1 MQLPWFF
8 AADHLLNNAAAAL
21 VAGDGALDAAAA
33 FSTTIVD
40 GRVTMRVGG
49 SASGPALRAVPPGSR
64 LAAGVRLAATA
75 NTTTTT
81 GAVIGFRQQ
90 GGSSWVIRIAGSAT
104 ATYTL
109 YVGATAHSTAVPI
122 NNSDY
127 VELSAFAHASAGW
140 VRLHVNG
147 AEAVSVYDVA
157 TTPSGTAAFD
167 RVVFSGNFSSSSI
180 ASNITD
186 LYIREA
192 PAEGNPFYGP
202 ILLRYLKP
210 VEPDVQAQWT
220 RNAGTTNASRVNQ
233 VHDGDTTYIETQ
245 TLGDE
250 DIYNLEDLPA
260 GVNSIIAVV
269 PITVAVAPAGGAPQ
283 VEMGLETSAGTLYT
297 QPRTVGVSAY
307 QTQVGRAQTEK
318 PGGGGW
324 SIAAVNELKLRLKA
338 S

>member
-8 AADHLLNNAAAAL
+8 AADHLPGFAAAAL
-21 VAGDGALDAAAA
+21 AAGDGALDVAVA
-33 FSTTIVD
+33 STTMAVD
-40 GRVTMRVGG
+40 GRMTLRVSAG
-49 SASGPALRAVPPGSR
+49 SGTAALRTVPSSAR
-64 LAAGVRLAATA
+64 LAAGVRLAVRTDATA
-75 NTTTTT
+75 TT
-81 GAVIGFRQQ
+81 GAAIGFRQQ
-90 GGSSWVIRIAGSAT
+90 GGSSWVIRIAGSASS
-104 ATYTL
+104 TYTL
-109 YVGATAHSTAVPI
+109 YVGATAHSTAVLI
-122 NNSDY
+122 NNGDY

-140 VRLHVNG
+140 ARLHVNG
-147 AEAVSVYDVA
+147 VEAVAVYDVA

-167 RVVFSGNFSSSSI
+167 RVTFSGTFSAVSNV
-180 ASNITD
+180 SNITD

-192 PAEGNPFYGP
+192 PEEGNPFYGP
-202 ILLRYLKP
+202 IMLRYLKP
-210 VEPDVQAQWT
+210 VVPDVQAQWT

-233 VHDGDTTYIETQ
+233 AHDGDTTYIETL
-245 TLGDE
+245 TLDDE
-250 DIYNLEDLPA
+250 DIYNLEDLPV

>member
-8 AADHLLNNAAAAL
+8 AADHLPSSAAAAL

-33 FSTTIVD
+33 NTTVAVD
-40 GRVTMRVGG
+40 GRMVIRVNG
-49 SASGPALRAVPPGSR
+49 STFTPAFRTVPSSAR
-64 LAAGVRLAATA
+64 LAAGMRLMTAA
-75 NTTTTT
+75 NTTSTT
-81 GAVIGFRQQ
+81 GAAIGFLQQ
-90 GGSSWVIRIAGSAT
+90 GGSSWVIRITGSAA

-109 YVGATAHSTAVPI
+109 YINATAYSTAVSI
-122 NNSDY
+122 SNGDY

-140 VRLHVNG
+140 ARLHVNG
-147 AEAVSVYDVA
+147 VEAVAVYDVA
-157 TTPSGTAAFD
+157 TTPSGTAAFE
-167 RVVFSGNFSSSSI
+167 RVVFSGTFSSG
-180 ASNITD
+180 ATNSNITD

-192 PAEGNPFYGP
+192 PEEGNPFYGP

-233 VHDGDTTYIETQ
+233 AHDGDTTYIETQ
-245 TLGDE
+245 TLGHE
-250 DIYNLEDLPA
+250 DIYNLEDLPV
-260 GVNSIIAVV
+260 GVNSIIAVA